1 MHQSPLTG
9 HREIVSKR
17 RNGVSGPVFR
27 MHRLGDSLTVC
38 DESVVHAPEM
48 IAGSA
53 SAGKMGQPSRRP
65 FTKTFEKGVKK

>member
-1 MHQSPLTG
+1 M
-9 HREIVSKR
+9 
-17 RNGVSGPVFR
+17 SGLVFR